1 LALVAIVKPT
11 PKSAA
16 KMVSVGVVGLTKGG
30 HGGAPSFDDA
40 WWNVMVQSQCAQ
52 MLAKLLAK
60 QPPPTNVAKS
70 IIDNGGVETL
80 LTASA
85 PPTHSR

>member
-1 LALVAIVKPT
+1 MALVAIVKPT

-30 HGGAPSFDDA
+30 HGGAPSFDGA
-40 WWNVMVQSQCAQ
+40 WWNVMAQSQCAH

-60 QPPPTNVAKS
+60 QPNAKVVAV
-70 IIDNGGVETL
+70 NREL
-80 LTASA
+80 L
-85 PPTHSR
+85 